1 MKRHDAPMKE
11 PRRVVIVIFPGVQP
25 IDAIGPGEVFR
36 TASRIDPPGYSV
48 ELVAADP
55 GPVRS
60 TTVGLAVDRTLAG
73 CRGPIDT
80 LVVAG
85 GTGVPAAREDRRLVS
100 WLGSAAKRSRRVC
113 SVCTGTFLLGEAGL
127 LEGRRVTTH
136 WASCDLLAGEY
147 PSVTVE
153 PDRIYVRDG
162 DLYTSAGVTAGM
174 DLALALVEADL
185 GRATALETARWLVV
199 FVKRPGGQSQFSAQ
213 LAAQTAEREPLRELQ
228 DWIAGNLDADL
239 SVPALAER
247 AHMSERN
254 FARAFRR
261 ELGMT
266 PGAYVET
273 ARVEAARMAL
283 ESSDTHVEIV
293 ARRNGFGTVETMRRA
308 FHRRLGVAPA
318 DYRARFKSPKAA

>member
-1 MKRHDAPMKE
+1 
-11 PRRVVIVIFPGVQP
+11 VIFPGVQP
-25 IDAIGPGEVFR
+25 IDAVGPAEVFR

-80 LVVAG
+80 LLVAG

-100 WLGSAAKRSRRVC
+100 WLRSAAKRSRRVC

-136 WASCDLLAGEY
+136 WASCDLLAEDY

-153 PDRIYVRDG
+153 PDHIYVRDG

-213 LAAQTAEREPLRELQ
+213 LAAQTAERAPLRELQ

-239 SVPALAER
+239 TVPALAER

-254 FARAFRR
+254 FARAFRK

-273 ARVEAARMAL
+273 ARVEAARMTL
-283 ESSDTHVEIV
+283 ESSDTPVEVV

-308 FHRRLGVAPA
+308 FHRRLGVGPA
-318 DYRARFKSPKAA
+318 DYRARFRSAA